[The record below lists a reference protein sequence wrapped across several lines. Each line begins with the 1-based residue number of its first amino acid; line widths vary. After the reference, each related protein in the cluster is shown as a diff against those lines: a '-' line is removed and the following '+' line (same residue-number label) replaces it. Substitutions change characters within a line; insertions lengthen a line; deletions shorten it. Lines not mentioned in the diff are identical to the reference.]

1 VNIPDL
7 CFLSAVAGA
16 LLLGASGPVCAEA
29 LRDGFVRVRDVV
41 PDVILDIR
49 YYGGDNFVGA
59 RIDSY
64 DAPEAILTREAAGA
78 LKKAAD
84 DLGKLGY
91 RIKIFDAYRP
101 ASAVAHFVR
110 WAADVGDVRMKD
122 AYYPDID
129 KRDLFKRGF
138 IAAKSG
144 HSRGSAIDLTIVDK
158 AGAEAD
164 MGSPFDFFGPISA
177 PGSGLVTP
185 EQRKNRDIL
194 RNAMLSNGFGPLST
208 EWWHFTLEKEP
219 YPDTYFDFPV
229 I

>member
-1 VNIPDL
+1 MGVLLPWV
-7 CFLSAVAGA
+7 SGSAGA
-16 LLLGASGPVCAEA
+16 ESLP
-29 LRDGFVRVRDVV
+29 DGFVHVRDVV

-49 YYGGDNFVGA
+49 YYGEDNFVGE

-64 DAPEAILTREAAGA
+64 EAPEAILAREAAGA

-110 WAADVGDVRMKD
+110 WATDTGDVRMKD
-122 AYYPDID
+122 AYYPDVD
-129 KRDLFKRGF
+129 KRDLFKMGF
-138 IAAKSG
+138 IATKSG
-144 HSRGSAIDLTIVDK
+144 HSRGSTVDLTIVDET
-158 AGAEAD
+158 GAEVD
-164 MGSPFDFFGPISA
+164 MGSPFDFFGQISA
-177 PGSGLVTP
+177 PDSALVTP

-194 RNAMLSNGFGPLST
+194 RNAMLSNGYKPLST
-208 EWWHFTLEKEP
+208 EWWHFTLKKEP
-219 YPDTYFDFPV
+219 YPGTYFDFPV